1 MKRYYFNIRN
11 AEGTIIQKLN
21 VVANSLDFAKE
32 KIAFKLKLAYK
43 GYSSFLQSTFDYHEA
58 AK

>member
-43 GYSSFLQSTFDYHEA
+43 GYSNFLQSTFDYHEA
-58 AK
+58 IK